1 MIAFN
6 IGQVA
11 YLVAKLHKIERVYF
25 AGNFIRNHK
34 ETMDCINYAFNFFSK
49 NYEELR
55 QVKIVIFLVILI

>member
-11 YLVAKLHKIERVYF
+11 YLVAKMEKIDRVYF

-34 ETMDCINYAFNFFSK
+34 ETMDCINFSFNFFSQKDEEYK
-49 NYEELR
+49 N
-55 QVKIVIFLVILI
+55 V